1 MVRHDGES
9 FHHSL
14 RRGAAAGFQERFRLF
29 NDPALSTL
37 PTVMS
42 DSLALELTT
51 QQRDLVLEGLRYIR
65 SVRRLAFRD
74 PMAPPDEKR
83 DLELR
88 QISDLMGQ
96 LDPATRVAVRSES

>member
-1 MVRHDGES
+1 MVRHDGDR
-9 FHHSL
+9 FHH
-14 RRGAAAGFQERFRLF
+14 RAWQCAAAGFKERFCPF
-29 NDPALSTL
+29 NDPALSIL
-37 PTVMS
+37 PIAMS
-42 DSLALELTT
+42 DPLALELTT

-88 QISDLMGQ
+88 QINELMGQ
-96 LDPATRVAVRSES
+96 LDSASPVAVRSPS

>member
-1 MVRHDGES
+1 
-9 FHHSL
+9 
-14 RRGAAAGFQERFRLF
+14 
-29 NDPALSTL
+29 
-37 PTVMS
+37 MS

-88 QISDLMGQ
+88 QINELMGQ
-96 LDPATRVAVRSES
+96 LDPAAPVAVRSQS